1 MFDFILNCI
10 LWSFAI
16 YGVIDIVKSIKSC
29 WIHKR
34 IENNGLFIIIATKN
48 QEFQIEGFMRSVI
61 FKVLY
66 GKNEFIRRIVVTDLS
81 SQDNTKEILKKL
93 SEDYQEIKYEDWEVC
108 KKKLDKYNIE
118 L

>member
-16 YGVIDIVKSIKSC
+16 YGIIDIAKSIKSC

-34 IENNGLFIIIATKN
+34 IENNGIFIIIATKN
-48 QEFQIEGFMRSVI
+48 QEFQIEGFMRSVM

-66 GKNEFIRRIVVTDLS
+66 GKNEYIKRIIVTDLN
-81 SQDNTKEILKKL
+81 SQDSTKEIIKKL
-93 SEDYQEIKYEDWEVC
+93 SEDYQEIK
-108 KKKLDKYNIE
+108 
-118 L
+118 

>member
-1 MFDFILNCI
+1 MLDFILNCI

-16 YGVIDIVKSIKSC
+16 YGIIDIAKSIKSS

-34 IENNGLFIIIATKN
+34 IENNGIFIIIATKN
-48 QEFQIEGFMRSVI
+48 QEFQIEGFMRSVM

-66 GKNEFIRRIVVTDLS
+66 GKNEFIKGIVVTDLN